1 MRTPGRDELSFETL
15 ALLSKDDDGRINQD
29 KAKEMI
35 RVFRPDREGTLTK
48 LEFVKSIDIIYKSI
62 RLLSANVRNSSQID
76 KAVENLVNTVFYIIL
91 GSFVLGQ
98 LGVNPLQLFFSLSS
112 VILAFA
118 FMFGNS
124 SSKYFEVSFIPMI

>member
-1 MRTPGRDELSFETL
+1 MELPFETL
-15 ALLSKDDDGRINQD
+15 ALLTKDDYGRINQE
-29 KAKEMI
+29 KAKELI
-35 RVFRPDREGTLTK
+35 RVFRPDRDGNIKK
-48 LEFVKSIDIIYKSI
+48 LDFVKSVDAIYKAI

-76 KAVENLVNTVFYIIL
+76 KAVENLSNMVFYVIL

-118 FMFGNS
+118 FMFG
-124 SSKYFEVSFIPMI
+124 K